1 MMNNE
6 MMRQLQ
12 ARMVK
17 LQEDL
22 ASQTVEAS
30 AGGGAVTVTISEIGM
45 GPAQAKVQRVKIA
58 PEAVDPEDIETLED
72 LIVAAVNEA
81 LSKAQKAAA
90 DKLGPL
96 TGGMKL
102 PGMPRRRRCA
112 LCVARCAFACG
123 EGPSATRTTRDCA
136 ARCSD
141 SARSHNAE
149 RRTRNAELIRAH
161 HRADRPRGCGVRFPP
176 RHRSE

>member
-1 MMNNE
+1 MLNNE

-12 ARMVK
+12 ARMMK
-17 LQEDL
+17 IQEDL
-22 ASQTVEAS
+22 AAETVEAS
-30 AGGGAVTVTISEIGM
+30 AGGGAVTVAISEIGM
-45 GPAQAKVQRVKIA
+45 GPAQAKVHRVKIS

-102 PGMPRRRRCA
+102 PGMP
-112 LCVARCAFACG
+112 
-123 EGPSATRTTRDCA
+123 
-136 ARCSD
+136 
-141 SARSHNAE
+141 
-149 RRTRNAELIRAH
+149 
-161 HRADRPRGCGVRFPP
+161 
-176 RHRSE
+176 

>member
-12 ARMVK
+12 ARMMK
-17 LQEDL
+17 IQEDL
-22 ASQTVEAS
+22 AAETVEAS
-30 AGGGAVTVTISEIGM
+30 AGGGAVSVTISEIGM
-45 GPAQAKVQRVKIA
+45 GPAQAKVQRVRIS

-72 LIVAAVNEA
+72 LVVAAVNEA

-102 PGMPRRRRCA
+102 PGMP
-112 LCVARCAFACG
+112 
-123 EGPSATRTTRDCA
+123 
-136 ARCSD
+136 
-141 SARSHNAE
+141 
-149 RRTRNAELIRAH
+149 
-161 HRADRPRGCGVRFPP
+161 
-176 RHRSE
+176 

>member
-1 MMNNE
+1 MMNQNE

-17 LQEDL
+17 LQEEL

-45 GPAQAKVQRVKIA
+45 GPAQAKVQRVKIS

-72 LIVAAVNEA
+72 LVVAAVNEA
-81 LSKAQKAAA
+81 LSKAQKIAAEKVA
-90 DKLGPL
+90 PL

-102 PGMPRRRRCA
+102 PGMP
-112 LCVARCAFACG
+112 
-123 EGPSATRTTRDCA
+123 
-136 ARCSD
+136 
-141 SARSHNAE
+141 
-149 RRTRNAELIRAH
+149 
-161 HRADRPRGCGVRFPP
+161 
-176 RHRSE
+176 